1 MGAGL
6 VLLCVIGGAGR
17 PLTAQEIE
25 RTDVLVLGG
34 SPAGFAAAIAA
45 ARQGREVVLVEPRP
59 FLGTVL
65 TGAMLNMWDL
75 NLGPQH
81 QSTVKG
87 IFGEF
92 FQALRGMTFDP
103 MTARTLLRE
112 KVRAEPRITLYLQ
125 TKILQPIV
133 SQRGVIGAVI
143 QNTSGTHGVRA
154 TVTID
159 ATDDADIAAAAGV
172 DYTVG
177 RETSGID
184 RAMQP
189 ATLMFRLRDVDWPV
203 LVRYIVE
210 KEKPLRRGGV
220 NQGLVWGLGRIV
232 RTYRSDDP
240 GIRAYDMNIGRLPDK
255 TVWINSLQIFD
266 VDGTSEASRRDSY
279 ARAKLA
285 VPAFVEFLRA
295 QVPGFEHATLVEV
308 APQLYIRETRHIR
321 GLYTLTALDV
331 QNGRRFWD
339 RIAVASYP
347 MDIHPYRPDE
357 FNPLRAVRRVYS
369 IPLRSLIPEKLD
381 GMFVASRALS
391 ATYQAAGSARIVPTT
406 MAVGEAAGVAAS
418 VCVERKV
425 SPHGLVTHMS
435 FVELVQERL
444 QRAGARVNP

>member
-1 MGAGL
+1 
-6 VLLCVIGGAGR
+6 
-17 PLTAQEIE
+17 
-25 RTDVLVLGG
+25 
-34 SPAGFAAAIAA
+34 
-45 ARQGREVVLVEPRP
+45 
-59 FLGTVL
+59 
-65 TGAMLNMWDL
+65 MLNMWDL

-81 QSTVKG
+81 ESTVQG

-92 FQALRGMTFDP
+92 FQTLRGLTFDP
-103 MTARTLLRE
+103 KTARTLMLE
-112 KVRAEPRITLYLQ
+112 KIRAEPRITLYLQ

-133 SQRGVIGAVI
+133 TQRGVIGAVI
-143 QNTSGTHGVRA
+143 QTTSGTHGVRA
-154 TVTID
+154 TITID
-159 ATDDADIAAAAGV
+159 ATDDADVAAAAGV
-172 DYTVG
+172 DYTLG

-189 ATLMFRLRDVDWPV
+189 ATLMFRLRDVEWPA

-210 KEKPLRRGGV
+210 EEKPLHRGGV
-220 NQGLVWGLGRIV
+220 NQGYVWGLGKIV

-266 VDGTSEASRRDSY
+266 VDGTSEASRRDGY

-321 GLYTLTALDV
+321 GLYTLTALDL
-331 QNGRRFWD
+331 QNARRFWD

-347 MDIHPYRPDE
+347 MDLHPYRPDE
-357 FNPLRAVRRVYS
+357 FSPLRAVRRVYT

-425 SPHGLVTHMS
+425 SPHGLINQLSLVS
-435 FVELVQERL
+435 LVQERL